1 MPYQYLPIN
10 QAKEGNIVERIN
22 TSSSSTKPYEQEGYL
37 AIVGEDFTNYPGNR
51 PALDETYWKLVKTL
65 PGSTAKVGDECIR
78 ISGGNSGTKNGD
90 IITVTKCTG
99 RLIYW
104 EPDYSNFTN
113 QFLVL
118 CKAQQE
124 PRVAVV
130 TKFNG
135 GHPIGSRIVKKG
147 NLWTLASDQNGTTW
161 AHTIGS
167 TCEWEDEMPATIKEQ
182 PMLAITSFET
192 RMKSKDLWYE
202 FLENIVTDSSITSVA
217 ELTKMESHKYPAG
230 AFDWSSSLQGQD
242 FWWHIDQEWVK
253 IRSKETPFFEPH
265 YNPCGE
271 IPIEDLKT
279 ASDSVFGT
287 TYSRPQTFGQ
297 KVLNQLNQPKETTMV
312 PSEEN
317 TTDIEIRINGK
328 VVNTAEEPKASK
340 TDLEASKNTVTFI
353 FDRDQKM
360 VDTKMGMTKKQASDY
375 LQSGL
380 NKIGYTTK
388 TYSFTKGN
396 QQTTAVPVVAS

>member
-65 PGSTAKVGDECIR
+65 P
-78 ISGGNSGTKNGD
+78 
-90 IITVTKCTG
+90 
-99 RLIYW
+99 
-104 EPDYSNFTN
+104 
-113 QFLVL
+113 
-118 CKAQQE
+118 
-124 PRVAVV
+124 
-130 TKFNG
+130 
-135 GHPIGSRIVKKG
+135 G

-253 IRSKETPFFEPH
+253 IRSKETQFFEPH
-265 YNPCGE
+265 
-271 IPIEDLKT
+271 
-279 ASDSVFGT
+279 
-287 TYSRPQTFGQ
+287 
-297 KVLNQLNQPKETTMV
+297 
-312 PSEEN
+312 
-317 TTDIEIRINGK
+317 
-328 VVNTAEEPKASK
+328 
-340 TDLEASKNTVTFI
+340 
-353 FDRDQKM
+353 
-360 VDTKMGMTKKQASDY
+360 
-375 LQSGL
+375 
-380 NKIGYTTK
+380 
-388 TYSFTKGN
+388 
-396 QQTTAVPVVAS
+396 